1 MKMLQAL
8 LLVAV
13 FAPWAR
19 PAAAEEPLVGI
30 WRIVSY
36 PTSEGDLLRRHGR
49 APGPLPDAKA
59 SLEGWSY
66 LVFAKDGQ
74 CGLFMPQKIKDQ
86 SPHRRVTWFHDE
98 DNFATW
104 KLDTSRQPWRLDL
117 GSVLTPKFQTV
128 KTVDAKT
135 GQPISKREAA
145 VDPRTGEVI
154 GQRWTYPAVCRIDG
168 DVLTLVWWQNHRL
181 LENPPK
187 EQRPKMYE
195 GLPDTVLAGLRE
207 GKPLLRDDPRVK
219 IPGGVSCLIAQRYSK
234 EPLPILPAPPLR
246 EALGK

>member
-1 MKMLQAL
+1 MMHRTL
-8 LLVAV
+8 LLAV
-13 FAPWAR
+13 VFLSWTR
-19 PAAAEEPLVGI
+19 PSAAEDPLVGT
-30 WRIVSY
+30 WRVVSY

-49 APGPLPDAKA
+49 QPGPLPDAKA

-74 CGLFMPQKIKDQ
+74 CALFYPQKIKDQ
-86 SPHRRVTWFHDE
+86 PPHRRVTWFHDE

-104 KLDTSRQPWRLDL
+104 KLDDSKQPWRLDL

-128 KTVDAKT
+128 KGVDAKT
-135 GQPISKREAA
+135 GKPTSKREAV
-145 VDPRTGEVI
+145 VDAKSGDVV

-181 LENPPK
+181 LESPPE
-187 EQRPKMYE
+187 EQRPKMFE
-195 GLPDTVLAGLRE
+195 GLPAAVLVGLRE
-207 GKPLLRDDPRVK
+207 GKPLLRDDARVK

-234 EPLPILPAPPLR
+234 ESMPIPPAPPLR
-246 EALGK
+246 EALSK